1 MNYPAK
7 VMKMSALKK
16 MGFPEEWLRSIYQ
29 RRSQKIA
36 WKMSNA
42 INSPILF
49 DTDELEK
56 VRKAAC
62 VYDR

>member
-1 MNYPAK
+1 MNYPAQ
-7 VMKMSALKK
+7 VMKMSDLKK
-16 MGFPEEWLRSIYQ
+16 MGFPEEYLLGIY
-29 RRSQKIA
+29 RRRNQKIA

-56 VRKAAC
+56 ARRAAC
-62 VYDR
+62 VCDK